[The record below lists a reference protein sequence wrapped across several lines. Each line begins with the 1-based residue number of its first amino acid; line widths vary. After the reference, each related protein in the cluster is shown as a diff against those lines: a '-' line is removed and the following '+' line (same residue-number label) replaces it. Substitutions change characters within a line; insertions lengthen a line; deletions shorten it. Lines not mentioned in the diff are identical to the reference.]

1 MILQILTPL
10 VGVMGAFLLS
20 FCAWLIYQSAGYIA
34 GGMLCIVWS
43 WLMAKFLASPATNST
58 GGD

>member
-1 MILQILTPL
+1 
-10 VGVMGAFLLS
+10 MGALLLS
-20 FCAWLIYQSAGYIA
+20 FGAWMVYQPAGYIA
-34 GGMLCIVWS
+34 GGLLCIVWS